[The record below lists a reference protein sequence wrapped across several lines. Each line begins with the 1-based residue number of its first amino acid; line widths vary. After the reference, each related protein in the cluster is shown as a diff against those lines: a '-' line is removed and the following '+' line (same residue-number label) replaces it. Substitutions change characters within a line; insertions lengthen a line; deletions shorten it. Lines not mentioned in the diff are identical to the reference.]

1 MEDDAVEEGVGESS
15 WPAAASAGGGGG
27 GGGYTDIR
35 KEIFDRLM
43 AKGIEEVVADPPAFR
58 QLLDRHFER
67 LPARSARAISV
78 CLSVF
83 LFYAHALA
91 SYLCLLASP
100 WLTSDPIQFPVAAT
114 PSIWTSRRRRTC
126 CCTTGS
132 STSAPILTNAPSSM
146 PAS

>member
-15 WPAAASAGGGGG
+15 WPAAASAGGGG

-78 CLSVF
+78 CLS
-83 LFYAHALA
+83 FY
-91 SYLCLLASP
+91 
-100 WLTSDPIQFPVAAT
+100 
-114 PSIWTSRRRRTC
+114 
-126 CCTTGS
+126 
-132 STSAPILTNAPSSM
+132 STHTH
-146 PAS
+146 